1 MLIRKVRVEERIHFI
16 LSTLLQREI
25 ADPRLLDLTI
35 TKVTMDPELRFAKV
49 YVNALGDE
57 ERQEEIMTTL
67 ARASGYFRNAI
78 SQRIRLKHIPKIQFH
93 WDSSLQES
101 ARIHELLEIIKSD
114 SE

>member
-1 MLIRKVRVEERIHFI
+1 MSIKKVRVEERIHFI
-16 LSTLLQREI
+16 FSTLLQREI
-25 ADPRLLDLTI
+25 ADPRLLDLTV

-57 ERQEEIMTTL
+57 DRQEEIMMTL

-93 WDSSLQES
+93 WDSTFQES
-101 ARIHELLEIIKSD
+101 ARIHELLEKIKSD